1 MQQLLQELTRQIEN
15 LREELNRQTILFKSL
30 RGDCNAA
37 ELEVKKTRAL
47 LSSLVSTAKSVV
59 ESEEVTEEAKRDC
72 LEAIELVQW

>member
-15 LREELNRQTILFKSL
+15 LREELSGRKTLLKSL

-37 ELEVKKTRAL
+37 ELEFKKTSSL
-47 LSSLVSTAKSVV
+47 LSSLISTAKNVA
-59 ESEEVTEEAKRDC
+59 ESEDVTEEAKRDC